1 MSEPI
6 PVLGV
11 PVCGV
16 TVGIILAGGLSRRM
30 FEGAKVQGDKALLEL
45 GDGTL
50 LDAVIERLARQVDQ
64 MVINANGDPKRFEDY
79 GLPVV
84 RDTVAGF
91 VGPLAGVLAG
101 MRWAKAH
108 APGATHI
115 LTVSADAPFL
125 PTTLVDT
132 FSAAL
137 AGRSAGAP
145 NGIAIA
151 KSADGLHPVIGLWPV
166 ALADDLEG
174 ALGSGVRKVLDWTD
188 KHGTVP
194 VHFGPTTVG
203 GEQIDPFFNANTP
216 DELRRARA
224 LMDAEDADV

>member
-1 MSEPI
+1 MTDSAKVPI
-6 PVLGV
+6 TVLGV
-11 PVCGV
+11 
-16 TVGIILAGGLSRRM
+16 ILAGGLSRRM

-101 MRWAKAH
+101 MRWATTNAREV
-108 APGATHI
+108 THI

-125 PTTLVDT
+125 PTDLVDK
-132 FSAAL
+132 FEAAI
-137 AGRSAGAP
+137 AGKTVPGKT

-151 KSADGLHPVIGLWPV
+151 RSADGLHPVIGLWPI
-166 ALADDLEG
+166 ALADDLDA
-174 ALGSGVRKVLDWTD
+174 ALKAGVRKVLDWTD

-194 VHFGPTTVG
+194 VDFGPTMIG
-203 GEQIDPFFNANTP
+203 SEQIDPFFNANTP
-216 DELRRARA
+216 DELARART
-224 LMDAEDADV
+224 LMDALSDDGDA

>member
-1 MSEPI
+1 MSEAPA
-6 PVLGV
+6 VLGV
-11 PVCGV
+11 
-16 TVGIILAGGLSRRM
+16 ILAGGLSRRM

-50 LDAVIERLARQVDQ
+50 LDAVIERLARQVDD

-79 GLPVV
+79 GLPIV
-84 RDTVAGF
+84 RDTVGGF

-101 MRWAKAH
+101 MRWATAN

-125 PTTLVDT
+125 PTNLVDA

-137 AGRSAGAP
+137 KGTP

-166 ALADDLEG
+166 ALADDLDT
-174 ALGSGVRKVLDWTD
+174 ALRAGVRKVLDWTD

-194 VHFGPTTVG
+194 VDFGPTTVG
-203 GEQIDPFFNANTP
+203 GETIDPFFNANTP

-224 LMDAEDADV
+224 LMDAEDLDAGDA